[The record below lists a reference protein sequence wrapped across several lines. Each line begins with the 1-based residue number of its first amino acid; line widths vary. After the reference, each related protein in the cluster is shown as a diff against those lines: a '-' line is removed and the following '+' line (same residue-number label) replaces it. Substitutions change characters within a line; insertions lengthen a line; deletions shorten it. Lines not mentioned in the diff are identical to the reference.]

1 MGYKRYADRAKQFA
15 SFDALKGF
23 REALEKEERFM
34 EQKAETTVK
43 RIKTEDSYKNM
54 KNKSNI

>member
-23 REALEKEERFM
+23 REALKKEEQLM
-34 EQKAETTVK
+34 EQKSETTVQ
-43 RIKTEDSYKNM
+43 RIKIEDSYKNRQ
-54 KNKSNI
+54 NNQ